1 MELTDYRS
9 KTSLPLS
16 LPTRS
21 MNFARLI
28 RMSRVK
34 FYELWK
40 QGKGPKFYW
49 NGKCRRITHRA
60 NNPTHSI
67 LAAAMN
73 LDAKSKLPCQAK
85 SPTFVFCEAIGPP
98 AMLCSSSTLPP
109 IQCAYSC
116 YGNRLNGS
124 QRRHARQS
132 SSSRVSIVHDAL
144 DLLVR
149 GHEGLAEG
157 ELRLDPKP
165 RLP

>member
-1 MELTDYRS
+1 
-9 KTSLPLS
+9 
-16 LPTRS
+16 

-85 SPTFVFCEAIGPP
+85 SPTFVFCEARAPGYAVLELDTATNTVRVFLLREQIE
-98 AMLCSSSTLPP
+98 
-109 IQCAYSC
+109 
-116 YGNRLNGS
+116 RLTTE
-124 QRRHARQS
+124 ARTT
-132 SSSRVSIVHDAL
+132 IIK
-144 DLLVR
+144 
-149 GHEGLAEG
+149 LAS
-157 ELRLDPKP
+157 
-165 RLP
+165 